1 MSRFHWLIVVPY
13 YFFLAL
19 TLLPLLMVLTHVVR
33 AKVSLGTLATIT
45 FVLSVAGV
53 AVPLIADWIDLAH
66 LTGRPLLGLVVA
78 SFALVALDGMLAHRR
93 RLPLD
98 EELDAL

>member
-1 MSRFHWLIVVPY
+1 VSRFHWLIVVPY

-19 TLLPLLMVLTHVVR
+19 TLLPVLMVLTRVVR

-66 LTGRPLLGLVVA
+66 LSGRLLLGLVVA
-78 SFALVALDGMLAHRR
+78 SFALVGLDGVLAR
-93 RLPLD
+93 RLRSPLD
-98 EELDAL
+98 DELEAL